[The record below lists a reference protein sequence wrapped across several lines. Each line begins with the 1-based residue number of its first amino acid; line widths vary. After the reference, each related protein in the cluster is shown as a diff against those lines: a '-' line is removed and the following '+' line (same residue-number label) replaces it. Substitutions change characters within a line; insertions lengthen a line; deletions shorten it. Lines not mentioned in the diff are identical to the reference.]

1 MAHFLRYGNAK
12 MGKPAA
18 KTENGRQPEKEIL
31 KDSADQ
37 GAVMRREQSKVM
49 PSALA
54 VKESPR
60 G

>member
-1 MAHFLRYGNAK
+1 

-18 KTENGRQPEKEIL
+18 ETENGRQPEKEIL
-31 KDSADQ
+31 KAGADQ

>member
-1 MAHFLRYGNAK
+1 

-18 KTENGRQPEKEIL
+18 ETENGRQPEMEIL
-31 KDSADQ
+31 KDGADQ
-37 GAVMRREQSKVM
+37 GAVMRREQSKVT